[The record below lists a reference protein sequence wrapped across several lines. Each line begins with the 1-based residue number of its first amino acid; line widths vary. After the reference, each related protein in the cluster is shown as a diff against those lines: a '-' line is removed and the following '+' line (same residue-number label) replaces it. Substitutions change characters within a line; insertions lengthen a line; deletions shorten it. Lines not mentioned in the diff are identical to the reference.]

1 MDVHASRQC
10 SGYTLPMVRLPAPLE
25 RKLKAVFP
33 VVAER
38 EAFVVGLV
46 EQALMIHKNDDG
58 SPQAVGGT
66 LYLFTDGGSRGNPG
80 RAAIG
85 CVLIDP
91 SNGAIL
97 KEYGEAIGTAT
108 NNIAEYQ
115 ALIGGLTMAK
125 NFRPNHLVCH
135 LDSELVVKQLKGEYR
150 VKMKTFT
157 PLIEKIAEL
166 TKEFPTVSYVAIP
179 REKNERADMLVNAA
193 LDALE

>member
-1 MDVHASRQC
+1 
-10 SGYTLPMVRLPAPLE
+10 MVRLPVPLE

-33 VVAER
+33 LVAER

-46 EQALMIHKNDDG
+46 EQALKVQKNDDG
-58 SPQAVGGT
+58 SPQAIGGT
-66 LYLFTDGGSRGNPG
+66 LHLFTDGGARGNPG

-91 SNGAIL
+91 TTGGIL

-125 NFRPNHLVCH
+125 DFRPNHLVCH

-157 PLIEKIAEL
+157 PLIEKINEL
-166 TKEFPTVSYVAIP
+166 MKEFPTVSFVAIP
-179 REKNERADMLVNAA
+179 RGRNERADSLVNSA
-193 LDALE
+193 LDAIEGK